1 MRIKKSTDEGD
12 EGRFLGWSSG
22 GWGTGMGRQTGT
34 GCRDKAWNAE
44 SQRRSLRRSHIRDR
58 EASRNIQR
66 LNDRERE
73 RKREREREM
82 VDKGE
87 EGIERWEKGAVT

>member
-1 MRIKKSTDEGD
+1 MDGV
-12 EGRFLGWSSG
+12 LGWG
-22 GWGTGMGRQTGT
+22 DRQERDV
-34 GCRDKAWNAE
+34 RDKAWNAE
-44 SQRRSLRRSHIRDR
+44 SQHRSLRRSHIRDR

-87 EGIERWEKGAVT
+87 EGIERWEKGAVK